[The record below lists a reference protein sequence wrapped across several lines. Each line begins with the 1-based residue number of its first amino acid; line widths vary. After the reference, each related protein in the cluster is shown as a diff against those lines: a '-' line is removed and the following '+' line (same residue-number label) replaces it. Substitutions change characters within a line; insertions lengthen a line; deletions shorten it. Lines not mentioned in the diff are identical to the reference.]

1 MKNNQNKEM
10 QEKEDVLGKLLE
22 GTSLADAEEMDVTVS
37 DSVCVIHKGKM
48 TVLELTDV
56 IDTLSN
62 LASDLTVVLAQAC
75 GFCDNC
81 GQEKDDCC
89 PDRDDKE
96 CSEACASL
104 NGCKDSPADC
114 VMHCEL
120 CQGLLDGSG
129 DVHVPD
135 YLLEE
140 AGIPKDAKLEAYADE
155 DSGEITVVEADIQQD
170 ITDVPPGIVAILAK
184 SGVCLA
190 ELDELIMLEE
200 IVYGK

>member
-1 MKNNQNKEM
+1 MKKNQNKEM
-10 QEKEDVLGKLLE
+10 QEKDILGKLLE
-22 GTSLADAEEMDVTVS
+22 GTSLGTAEELDVTVS
-37 DSVCVIHKGKM
+37 DHVCVIHKSQM
-48 TVLELTDV
+48 TVLELTAV

-75 GFCDNC
+75 GFCDGC
-81 GQEKDDCC
+81 GSAKESGEDA
-89 PDRDDKE
+89 E
-96 CSEACASL
+96 CSDACAFL

-120 CQGLLDGSG
+120 CQGLLDGSSE
-129 DVHVPD
+129 VHVPD

-140 AGIPKDAKLEAYADE
+140 AGIPTDAKLEAYADE

>member
-1 MKNNQNKEM
+1 MKKNQNKEM
-10 QEKEDVLGKLLE
+10 QEKDILGKLLE
-22 GTSLADAEEMDVTVS
+22 GTSLGAAEELDVAVS
-37 DSVCVIHKGKM
+37 DSVCVIHKGQM
-48 TVLELTDV
+48 TVLELTAV

-81 GQEKDDCC
+81 GQERGGEDCEES
-89 PDRDDKE
+89 K
-96 CSEACASL
+96 CSEACAAL
-104 NGCKDSPADC
+104 NGCKDSPAEC
-114 VMHCEL
+114 VMNCAL

-129 DVHVPD
+129 EVHVPD
-135 YLLEE
+135 YLLED
-140 AGIPKDAKLEAYADE
+140 AGIPTDAKLEAYADE

-170 ITDVPPGIVAILAK
+170 ITDVSPGIVAILAK

>member
-1 MKNNQNKEM
+1 MKKNQNKEM
-10 QEKEDVLGKLLE
+10 QEKDILGKLLE
-22 GTSLADAEEMDVTVS
+22 GTSLGTAEELDVAVN
-37 DSVCVIHKGKM
+37 DNVCVIHKSQM
-48 TVLELTDV
+48 TVLELTAV

-81 GQEKDDCC
+81 GREGDDCC
-89 PDRDDKE
+89 PDRDNKE
-96 CSEACASL
+96 CSEACAFL

-114 VMHCEL
+114 VMHCAL
-120 CQGLLDGSG
+120 CQSLLDGSG
-129 DVHVPD
+129 EVHVPD

-140 AGIPKDAKLEAYADE
+140 AGIPTDAKLEAYADE

>member
-1 MKNNQNKEM
+1 MKKNQNKEM
-10 QEKEDVLGKLLE
+10 QEKDILGKLLE
-22 GTSLADAEEMDVTVS
+22 GTSLGTAEELDVTAS
-37 DSVCVIHKGKM
+37 DHVCVIHKSQM
-48 TVLELTDV
+48 TALELASV

-81 GQEKDDCC
+81 GREHDDEDCEGA
-89 PDRDDKE
+89 E
-96 CSEACASL
+96 CSEACAFL

-129 DVHVPD
+129 EVHVPD

-140 AGIPKDAKLEAYADE
+140 AGIPTDAKLEAYADE

-170 ITDVPPGIVAILAK
+170 ITDVPPAIVAILAN

-190 ELDELIMLEE
+190 ELNELIMLEE

>member
-1 MKNNQNKEM
+1 MKKNQNKEM
-10 QEKEDVLGKLLE
+10 QEKDILGKLLE
-22 GTSLADAEEMDVTVS
+22 GTSLGAAEELDVAVS
-37 DSVCVIHKGKM
+37 DSVCVIHKGQM
-48 TVLELTDV
+48 TVLELTAV

-81 GQEKDDCC
+81 GQEHGGEDCEES
-89 PDRDDKE
+89 K
-96 CSEACASL
+96 CSEACAFL
-104 NGCKDSPADC
+104 NGCKDSPAEC

-129 DVHVPD
+129 AIRVPE

-140 AGIPKDAKLEAYADE
+140 ACIPKGAKLEAFSDDE
-155 DSGEITVVEADIQQD
+155 GEIVVVAADVQQD
-170 ITDVPPGIVAILAK
+170 ITDVPPAIVAILAK

>member
-1 MKNNQNKEM
+1 MKKNQNKEM
-10 QEKEDVLGKLLE
+10 QEKDILGKLLE
-22 GTSLADAEEMDVTVS
+22 GTSLGAAEERNVTVS
-37 DSVCVIHKGKM
+37 DNVCVIHKSQM
-48 TVLELTDV
+48 TVLELTSV

-81 GQEKDDCC
+81 GREHDDEDCEGA
-89 PDRDDKE
+89 E
-96 CSEACASL
+96 CSEACAFL

-129 DVHVPD
+129 EVHVPD

-140 AGIPKDAKLEAYADE
+140 AGIPTDAKLEAYADE

-190 ELDELIMLEE
+190 GLDELIMLEE

>member
-1 MKNNQNKEM
+1 MKKNQNKEM
-10 QEKEDVLGKLLE
+10 QSKGILGKLLE
-22 GTSLADAEEMDVTVS
+22 GTSLADAKEMDVAVS

-48 TVLELTDV
+48 TVLELTEV

-81 GQEKDDCC
+81 GQGHDACDADCE
-89 PDRDDKE
+89 DKE
-96 CSEACASL
+96 CSEVCAFL
-104 NGCKDSPADC
+104 KGCKDSPADG

-135 YLLEE
+135 HILEE
-140 AGIPKDAKLEAYADE
+140 AGIPKDAKLDVYADE
-155 DSGEITVVEADIQQD
+155 DSGEITVVEADVQQD
-170 ITDVPPGIVAILAK
+170 ITDVPPAIVAILAK

>member
-1 MKNNQNKEM
+1 MKKNQNQEM
-10 QEKEDVLGKLLE
+10 QEKDILGKLLE
-22 GTSLADAEEMDVTVS
+22 GTSLGTAEELDVTVS
-37 DSVCVIHKGKM
+37 DHVCVIHKSQM
-48 TVLELTDV
+48 TVLELTAV

-81 GQEKDDCC
+81 GREHDDEGC
-89 PDRDDKE
+89 KENE
-96 CSEACASL
+96 CSEACAFL

-120 CQGLLDGSG
+120 CQGLLDGSSE
-129 DVHVPD
+129 VHVPD

-140 AGIPKDAKLEAYADE
+140 AGIPTDAKLEAYADE
-155 DSGEITVVEADIQQD
+155 DSAEITVVEADIQQD

>member
-1 MKNNQNKEM
+1 MKKNQNKEM
-10 QEKEDVLGKLLE
+10 QEKDILGKLLE
-22 GTSLADAEEMDVTVS
+22 GTSLGTAEELDVTVS
-37 DSVCVIHKGKM
+37 DHVCVIHKSQM
-48 TVLELTDV
+48 TVLELTAV

-81 GQEKDDCC
+81 GREHDDEGC
-89 PDRDDKE
+89 KENE
-96 CSEACASL
+96 CSEACAFL

-129 DVHVPD
+129 EVHVPD

-140 AGIPKDAKLEAYADE
+140 AGIPTDAKLEAYADE
-155 DSGEITVVEADIQQD
+155 DSAEITVVEADIQQD

>member
-1 MKNNQNKEM
+1 MKKNQNKEM
-10 QEKEDVLGKLLE
+10 QGKDILGKLLE
-22 GTSLADAEEMDVTVS
+22 GTSLADAKEMDVAVS

-48 TVLELTDV
+48 TVLELTEV

-81 GQEKDDCC
+81 GQERDACDADCE
-89 PDRDDKE
+89 DKE
-96 CSEACASL
+96 CSEVCAFL
-104 NGCKDSPADC
+104 NGCKDSPADG

-135 YLLEE
+135 YILEE
-140 AGIPKDAKLEAYADE
+140 AGIPTDAKLEAYADE

>member
-1 MKNNQNKEM
+1 MKKNQNKEM
-10 QEKEDVLGKLLE
+10 QEKDILDQILE
-22 GTSLADAEEMDVTVS
+22 GTSLADAEEMDITVS

-48 TVLELTDV
+48 TVLEMTEV

-81 GQEKDDCC
+81 GQEHGDCC
-89 PDRDDKE
+89 PDCDERE
-96 CSEACASL
+96 CSEACAFL
-104 NGCKDSPADC
+104 NGCKDSSADC
-114 VMHCEL
+114 VMRCAL

-129 DVHVPD
+129 DIHVPD
-135 YLLEE
+135 YILGE

-155 DSGEITVVEADIQQD
+155 DSGEITIVEADIQQD
-170 ITDVPPGIVAILAK
+170 ITDVPPGIVAILAQ

-190 ELDELIMLEE
+190 NLDELIMLEE
-200 IVYGK
+200 TVYGN

>member
-1 MKNNQNKEM
+1 MKKNQNKEM
-10 QEKEDVLGKLLE
+10 QDKDIIRTLLMDSALGEAEKLDV
-22 GTSLADAEEMDVTVS
+22 VVN
-37 DSVCVIHKGKM
+37 DSVCVIHKGQM
-48 TVLELTDV
+48 TVLELTSL

-62 LASDLTVVLAQAC
+62 MASDLTVVLAQAC

-81 GQEKDDCC
+81 GEKHDPADCK
-89 PDRDDKE
+89 DKQ
-96 CSEACASL
+96 CSDACAFL

-120 CQGLLDGSG
+120 CQGLLDGSSE
-129 DVHVPD
+129 VHVPD
-135 YLLEE
+135 YILEE
-140 AGIPKDAKLEAYADE
+140 AGIPTDAKLEAYTNE
-155 DSGEITVVEADIQQD
+155 DSGEIVVVESDVQQD

-184 SGVCLA
+184 AGVCLA

>member
-1 MKNNQNKEM
+1 MKKNQNKEM
-10 QEKEDVLGKLLE
+10 QEKDILSKLLE
-22 GTSLADAEEMDVTVS
+22 GTSLGAAEELDVAVS

-48 TVLELTDV
+48 TVLELTAV

-81 GQEKDDCC
+81 GQEHGGEDCEDC
-89 PDRDDKE
+89 EESE
-96 CSEACASL
+96 CSEACDFL
-104 NGCKDSPADC
+104 NGCKDSPAEC

-129 DVHVPD
+129 EVHVPD
-135 YLLEE
+135 YLLED
-140 AGIPKDAKLEAYADE
+140 AGIPTDAKLEAYADE

-170 ITDVPPGIVAILAK
+170 ITDVPPAIVAILAK

>member
-1 MKNNQNKEM
+1 MKKNQNKEM
-10 QEKEDVLGKLLE
+10 QEKDILDEILE
-22 GTSLADAEEMDVTVS
+22 GTSLADAEEMDITVS

-48 TVLELTDV
+48 TVLELAEV

-81 GQEKDDCC
+81 GQEDGDCC
-89 PDRDDKE
+89 PDCEERE
-96 CSEACASL
+96 CSEACAFL

-114 VMHCEL
+114 VMHCVL
-120 CQGLLDGSG
+120 CQGLLDDSE
-129 DVHVPD
+129 DIRVPD
-135 YLLEE
+135 YILGE

-155 DSGEITVVEADIQQD
+155 DSGEITIVEADIQQD
-170 ITDVPPGIVAILAK
+170 ITDVPPCIVAILAQ

-200 IVYGK
+200 IVYGN

>member
-1 MKNNQNKEM
+1 MKKNQNKEM
-10 QEKEDVLGKLLE
+10 QEKDVLGKLLE
-22 GTSLADAEEMDVTVS
+22 GSSLGTAEELDVTVS
-37 DSVCVIHKGKM
+37 DNVCVIHKGKM
-48 TVLELTDV
+48 TVLELTAV

-81 GQEKDDCC
+81 GQKRRGEDC
-89 PDRDDKE
+89 KESE
-96 CSEACASL
+96 CSEACAFL

-114 VMHCEL
+114 VMPCEL
-120 CQGLLDGSG
+120 CQGLLDGNG
-129 DVHVPD
+129 EVHVPN

-140 AGIPKDAKLEAYADE
+140 AGIPTDAKLEAYADE
-155 DSGEITVVEADIQQD
+155 DSGEITVMEADIQQD

-190 ELDELIMLEE
+190 KLDELIMLEE

>member
-1 MKNNQNKEM
+1 MKKNQNKEM
-10 QEKEDVLGKLLE
+10 QEKDILSKLLE
-22 GTSLADAEEMDVTVS
+22 GTSLGAAEELDVAVS
-37 DSVCVIHKGKM
+37 NSVCVIHKGKM
-48 TVLELTDV
+48 TVLELTAV

-81 GQEKDDCC
+81 GQEHGGEDCEES
-89 PDRDDKE
+89 E
-96 CSEACASL
+96 CSEACAFL
-104 NGCKDSPADC
+104 NGCKDSPAGG

-129 DVHVPD
+129 DIRVPD

-140 AGIPKDAKLEAYADE
+140 AGIPKGTKLEAFSDDE
-155 DSGEITVVEADIQQD
+155 GEIVVVAADVQQD
-170 ITDVPPGIVAILAK
+170 ITDVPPAIVAILAK

>member
-1 MKNNQNKEM
+1 MKKNQNKEM
-10 QEKEDVLGKLLE
+10 QEKDILGKLLE
-22 GTSLADAEEMDVTVS
+22 GTSLGAAEARNVTVS
-37 DSVCVIHKGKM
+37 DHVCVIHKSEM
-48 TVLELTDV
+48 TVLELTAV

-81 GQEKDDCC
+81 GREHDDEGC
-89 PDRDDKE
+89 KE
-96 CSEACASL
+96 NKCSEACAFL
-104 NGCKDSPADC
+104 NGCKDSPAEG
-114 VMHCEL
+114 VQHCEL
-120 CQGLLDGSG
+120 CQGLMDGSG
-129 DVHVPD
+129 DIRIPD
-135 YLLEE
+135 YILGE
-140 AGIPKDAKLEAYADE
+140 AGIPTDAKLEAYADE

-170 ITDVPPGIVAILAK
+170 ITDVPPAIVAILAK

>member
-1 MKNNQNKEM
+1 MRKNQNKEM
-10 QEKEDVLGKLLE
+10 QEKDIIRILLMGSALGEAEKLDV
-22 GTSLADAEEMDVTVS
+22 VVN
-37 DSVCVIHKGKM
+37 DSVCVIHKGEM
-48 TVLELTDV
+48 TVLELTSL

-62 LASDLTVVLAQAC
+62 MASDLTVVLAKAC

-81 GQEKDDCC
+81 GEEHDPADCKD
-89 PDRDDKE
+89 KQ
-96 CSEACASL
+96 CSEACAFLS
-104 NGCKDSPADC
+104 GCQDSPADC
-114 VMHCEL
+114 VMHCTL
-120 CQGLLDGSG
+120 CQDLLNGSG
-129 DVHVPD
+129 EVNVPD

-140 AGIPKDAKLEAYADE
+140 AGIPQGAKLEAYTDE
-155 DSGEITVVEADIQQD
+155 DSGEIVVVESDVQQD